1 MQNGLTVIALIVVA
15 ALLAWSGFRA
25 LRIANAVLKWS
36 GAVLAALLSVAMLSI
51 GALAVAGMVKQH
63 ARRAPVPDLKVEATD
78 ERIARGK
85 AVADGFCG
93 GCHTSTGTLTGGID
107 IGKHLPIHVGSFV
120 SSNLTPAG
128 PLQQWSDGEVFR
140 AIRNSVD
147 ANGHWLILMSYTN
160 AGRLSDDDTQDVI
173 AYVRSVP
180 AAGTRTLDAPDRLNM
195 LGLVMLGTGM
205 LPRGKP
211 VIAGRIVAPPK
222 GPTVQFGEYIL
233 SYQDCRACH
242 GSNLAGGVPGQLGPL
257 GPDLNVVKDWNLA
270 DFISTFRTG
279 IDPDGHQLGPEMP
292 WRPIGRMGDDELAA
306 IYQYLTHMPGS

>member
-1 MQNGLTVIALIVVA
+1 
-15 ALLAWSGFRA
+15 
-25 LRIANAVLKWS
+25 
-36 GAVLAALLSVAMLSI
+36 
-51 GALAVAGMVKQH
+51 
-63 ARRAPVPDLKVEATD
+63 
-78 ERIARGK
+78 
-85 AVADGFCG
+85 
-93 GCHTSTGTLTGGID
+93 
-107 IGKHLPIHVGSFV
+107 
-120 SSNLTPAG
+120 
-128 PLQQWSDGEVFR
+128 
-140 AIRNSVD
+140 
-147 ANGHWLILMSYTN
+147 
-160 AGRLSDDDTQDVI
+160 
-173 AYVRSVP
+173 
-180 AAGTRTLDAPDRLNM
+180 M

-306 IYQYLTHMPGS
+306 IYQYLTHMPGP